1 MAVLMG
7 EGRMP
12 DPDDAA
18 LVARAKAGEVEAF
31 GVLYERY
38 FDPIFRYLRLRLGDE
53 REAEDLAATVFL
65 RAYQAL
71 HRYQE
76 RGWRFSAFLYRIA
89 RNALADHFR
98 SRREAAP
105 IAGLETESSSRGRLD
120 PQLASR
126 EMSERLLDVLDALPA
141 DYREVIRLRV
151 ILDLPTPEVAQWMK
165 RSDGAVRVLLHRALR
180 AARRRMQ
187 EDDEAPD

>member
-1 MAVLMG
+1 MG

-12 DPDDAA
+12 DQDDAG

-38 FDPIFRYLRLRLGDE
+38 FDPIFRYLRIRLGDD
-53 REAEDLAATVFL
+53 REAEDLSATVFL

-98 SRREAAP
+98 SRREVVP
-105 IAGLETESSSRGRLD
+105 IAGLEAESASRGSLD
-120 PQLASR
+120 PQIVSR
-126 EMSERLLDVLDALPA
+126 EISERLLDVLDALPA

-180 AARRRMQ
+180 AARKRMQ
-187 EDDEAPD
+187 DDDETQE

>member
-1 MAVLMG
+1 
-7 EGRMP
+7 MP

-71 HRYQE
+71 HRSQE

-98 SRREAAP
+98 SRREGMP
-105 IAGLETESSSRGRLD
+105 IAGLETVSASKGDLD
-120 PQLASR
+120 PQLAR
-126 EMSERLLDVLDALPA
+126 EMSERLLEVLDALPA

-187 EDDEAPD
+187 EDDEPPD